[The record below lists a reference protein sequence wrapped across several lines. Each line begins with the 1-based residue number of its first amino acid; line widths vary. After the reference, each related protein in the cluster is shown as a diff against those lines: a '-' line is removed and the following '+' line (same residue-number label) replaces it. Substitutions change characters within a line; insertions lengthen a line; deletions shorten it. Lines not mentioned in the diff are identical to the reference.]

1 MKLIIATPSPFARKA
16 RIALLEKGLAHE
28 ILVQNPWQTSIAAN
42 PLGKVP
48 ALLLDD
54 GRVIHDSGVI
64 VEYLET
70 LGVPPPLLPADP
82 GLRVLH
88 RQIEALADGICEAV
102 VLVVTERARPAEKQS
117 APTGSRG
124 KRRRSR
130 PRSLRWR
137 RCWAGSRAS
146 VWARSPPAARSAI
159 WTCALPSSI
168 GGSRTRASRR
178 CTKASP
184 GGRPSLPLF
193 PSRRKSASRKE
204 SGSDPDFGNK
214 PATKRNPRLAP
225 VGHGSRP
232 VPQSGRR
239 RAAGGLPSRHL

>member
-117 APTGSRG
+117 ADWIARQTKKIPAALA
-124 KRRRSR
+124 
-130 PRSLRWR
+130 SLETLLGGIEGFGLGPIA
-137 RCWAGSRAS
+137 AGCALGYLDL
-146 VWARSPPAARSAI
+146 RSPELDWRLAH
-159 WTCALPSSI
+159 
-168 GGSRTRASRR
+168 
-178 CTKASP
+178 
-184 GGRPSLPLF
+184 
-193 PSRRKSASRKE
+193 
-204 SGSDPDFGNK
+204 
-214 PATKRNPRLAP
+214 PRLAAL
-225 VGHGSRP
+225 HESLARRP
-232 VPQSGRR
+232 SFAATVPKPQEIRI
-239 RAAGGLPSRHL
+239 A